1 MRIDINNVG
10 VRRASMPTGLDQNV
24 ERVFV
29 DESGGTDLPLV
40 GQDSP
45 DFYVIAG
52 IFYPETDH
60 PRCSLAA
67 EAIVRK
73 YAGLGELKSSNLG
86 SKTARRENILRD
98 IAENRLPFYCL
109 VVDKARIWR
118 DSGLRWRPSFYKFLH
133 RMFYSQIRGA
143 SLGIRVLAD
152 QYGRSEFMESFKR
165 YMDDHATLFDSF
177 EFAPSSQA
185 PLLQIADVLAGT
197 VRRVFMQQDSRE
209 LLRILGYPSAP
220 IEEWPPAAAWDK
232 APDAP
237 TEFDDAITGIA
248 LQAARKYVERHLGS
262 DDEDDRLRAHA
273 IRYLLFRFEQD
284 PDEYILRAE
293 ITAHLDQATGVSISE
308 QTLSTKVF
316 ADARDSD
323 VIMASTDKGVKIPFG
338 ARDLRAWMARTE
350 SQVVPYL
357 RRVEAAR
364 RLILIASNNQHDIVD
379 PANFPAL
386 SKYLGNS
393 EHTLTKP
400 SP

>member
-1 MRIDINNVG
+1 
-10 VRRASMPTGLDQNV
+10 MPAGLNQNI

-29 DESGGTDLPLV
+29 DESGGTDLPPA

-52 IFYPETDH
+52 IFFPETDQI
-60 PRCSLAA
+60 RCSSAA

-73 YAGLGELKSSNLG
+73 HAGTGELKSSNIG
-86 SKTARRENILRD
+86 SNTARRKDVLRD
-98 IAENRLPFYCL
+98 IAENQLPFYCL
-109 VVDKARIWR
+109 VVDKARIWK
-118 DSGLRWRPSFYKFLH
+118 DSGLRWCPSFYKFLH
-133 RMFYSQIRGA
+133 HMFYSQIRGA

-152 QYGRSEFMESFKR
+152 QYGHSEFMESFKR
-165 YMDDHATLFDSF
+165 YMDGQATLFDGF
-177 EFAPSSQA
+177 EFAPSSHE

-197 VRRVFMQQDSRE
+197 VRRVFMQEDSRE
-209 LLRILGYPSAP
+209 LLRILGYPSTP

-232 APDAP
+232 VPDAP
-237 TEFDDAITGIA
+237 TKFDDAITGIA

-262 DDEDDRLRAHA
+262 DDEDDRLRAHT

-293 ITAHLDQATGVSISE
+293 ITAHLEHATGVSISE

-338 ARDLRAWMARTE
+338 ARDLHAWMARTE

-364 RLILIASNNQHDIVD
+364 RCILIASNNQHDIVD
-379 PANFPAL
+379 PASFPAL

-393 EHTLTKP
+393 QHTPTKP
-400 SP
+400 FP